1 VLGVWKPRQE
11 GSRAMEPRNIAAKTL
26 SALAESRDGIGAV
39 QWFCT
44 DEASVPFQW
53 HFMTTKNKGGRP
65 KIARLSEAVVNR
77 PGSRFH
83 RDKSTVPHATFPS

>member
-1 VLGVWKPRQE
+1 VLGVWKLRQE

-53 HFMTTKNKGGRP
+53 
-65 KIARLSEAVVNR
+65 L
-77 PGSRFH
+77 
-83 RDKSTVPHATFPS
+83 